1 MSTLNSNFLHL
12 NPLMWKLNSLF
23 WPFTATQNKFHDTS
37 HKRLPLNFR
46 VGVAEAKLHH
56 EWRSSPVLFAKF
68 HKLTQR
74 RYTLSPTTQKQ
85 HATEKKVSEMYEK
98 IDFIS

>member
-1 MSTLNSNFLHL
+1 MSTPNSNFHHL

-23 WPFTATQNKFHDTS
+23 WPFTATQNKFRDTS

-46 VGVAEAKLHH
+46 VGVAEAMLHH
-56 EWRSSPVLFAKF
+56 EWRSSPVLSAKF
-68 HKLTQR
+68 HELTQR
-74 RYTLSPTTQKQ
+74 GYTPSPAAQKQ
-85 HATEKKVSEMYEK
+85 HNAEDKLSEIYEK